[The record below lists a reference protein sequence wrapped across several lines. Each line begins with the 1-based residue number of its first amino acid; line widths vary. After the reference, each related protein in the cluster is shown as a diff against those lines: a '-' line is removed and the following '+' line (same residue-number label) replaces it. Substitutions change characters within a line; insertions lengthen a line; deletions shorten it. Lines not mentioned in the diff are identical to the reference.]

1 MSMDSRLR
9 PEEHARLS
17 WRLNEIASDFEL
29 VDAWQLPATGAQDQ
43 FPLLY
48 SMIANLQEVSLAE
61 SPASATL
68 FAVRHR
74 LGQWFGWDDPKTTNT
89 LPIPGCTETSL
100 RQRLPPDLAAA
111 DEAVFGQRANFR
123 PVFVVDNEAAIEL
136 SNALL
141 HAIVHLGWVAQIGNA
156 YRGQM
161 GIYVKHRG
169 ALGRPYMNVIAP
181 FRHRIVYP
189 ALLRRI
195 ETAWNENELIDGSV
209 RAT

>member
-1 MSMDSRLR
+1 MDSRLR
-9 PEEHARLS
+9 PDEHARVS
-17 WRLNEIASDFEL
+17 WRLNEIAPDFEL
-29 VDAWQLPATGAQDQ
+29 VDAWQLPTSGAQDQ

-48 SMIANLQEVSLAE
+48 STIANLQEVSLAE

-68 FAVRHR
+68 FAVRR
-74 LGQWFGWDDPKTTNT
+74 RFGQWFGWDDPKTTNT

-100 RQRLPPDLAAA
+100 RQRLPPDLAVA

-136 SNALL
+136 SNTLL
-141 HAIVHLGWVAQIGNA
+141 HAIVHLGWVSQLGES

-169 ALGRPYMNVIAP
+169 ALGRPYMSAIAP